1 MAVKRERSLGEV
13 MGSTENIYTG
23 KVQKLASQGTSAGA
37 ELAGKGRALN
47 WSRGIAPSASWLCAI
62 LPGTN
67 SSL

>member
-1 MAVKRERSLGEV
+1 MKRERSLGEV

-23 KVQKLASQGTSAGA
+23 KVQKLASQGMSAGA